1 MVLRESV
8 LTSILACD
16 DVPMI
21 HLFEEET
28 ASIQKAVA
36 ELNSGSRSNVAVVSE
51 PFYGEDAVWIAR
63 AIGPQAVL
71 IEGESLAAG
80 NSLPDMDNAKIVII
94 KGLHKLYSRRIGGFS
109 PLKRIMAAIA
119 SSDQLFIA
127 TCNAY
132 SWNYLEPTLRIG
144 TLFPVRID
152 LPLLNSSQLREI
164 LLSGYKENELQ
175 YAGAKDPTGDT
186 QETAISFLGGHLIL
200 PDFIQSLRSALRP
213 HPVSKSAEDVFFNRL
228 ARISGGNPGVAESLW
243 MSALA
248 YPNVQEIPELVQ
260 DLDLDQTEA
269 FTMNLILC
277 AGRISKDELFSAL
290 GPEEDVL
297 YSLSEMR
304 LVDLVEG
311 RQAVEIRPEAVQ
323 PVAELL
329 KRRRLIW

>member
-1 MVLRESV
+1 MAM
-8 LTSILACD
+8 T
-16 DVPMI
+16 MI
-21 HLFEEET
+21 RLFEEEI

-36 ELNSGSRSNVAVVSE
+36 ELNSGRRSNVAVVSE
-51 PFYGEDAVWIAR
+51 PFDGEDAEWIAR
-63 AIGPQAVL
+63 AIGPQAAL
-71 IEGESLAAG
+71 IEGASLAAG
-80 NSLPDMDNAKIVII
+80 RSLPDMDNVKIVII

-109 PLKRIMAAIA
+109 HLKRIMEAIA

-127 TCNAY
+127 TCNVY
-132 SWNYLEPTLRIG
+132 SWKYLEQTLRIG

-152 LPLLNSSQLREI
+152 LPLLNASQLKEI

-175 YAGAKDPTGDT
+175 YAGVKDSTGDT
-186 QETAISFLGGHLIL
+186 EQAAISFLGRRLIL
-200 PDFIQSLRSALRP
+200 PDFIRSLRSASRP
-213 HPVSKSAEDVFFNRL
+213 HPVGKSADDVFFNRL

-243 MSALA
+243 KSALA
-248 YPNVQEIPELVQ
+248 YPHVQEIPELVQ

-311 RQAVEIRPEAVQ
+311 RQAVEILPEAIK

>member
-1 MVLRESV
+1 MV
-8 LTSILACD
+8 T
-16 DVPMI
+16 MI
-21 HLFEEET
+21 PLFEKEI
-28 ASIQKAVA
+28 ASLQKAVE
-36 ELNSGSRSNVAVVSE
+36 ELNSGRRSNVAVVSE
-51 PFYGEDAVWIAR
+51 PFYEEDARWIAS
-63 AIGPQAVL
+63 AIGPQAML
-71 IEGESLAAG
+71 IEGASLAAG
-80 NSLPDMDNAKIVII
+80 RSLPDTDNAKIVII
-94 KGLHKLYSRRIGGFS
+94 KGLHKLYCRRIGGFS
-109 PLKRIMAAIA
+109 PLKRVMSAIA

-132 SWNYLEPTLRIG
+132 SWKYLEQTLRIN

-152 LPLLNSSQLREI
+152 LPLLNASQLKEI
-164 LLSGYKENELQ
+164 LLSGYKENELL
-175 YAGAKDPTGDT
+175 YANVKDSAGETG
-186 QETAISFLGGHLIL
+186 EAAISFSGRRLIL

-213 HPVSKSAEDVFFNRL
+213 IPVGKSADDIFFNRL
-228 ARISGGNPGVAESLW
+228 ARVSGGNPGVAESLW
-243 MSALA
+243 KNALA
-248 YPNVQEIPELVQ
+248 YPHVREIPELVQ

-311 RQAVEIRPEAVQ
+311 RQAVEIRPEAVK
-323 PVAELL
+323 PVSELL